1 MVIMSIMK
9 EAIENTLI
17 LYNSTKYRIFNN
29 YNSKSAIVRTYYKPD
44 YKPDF
49 SIKGK
54 IIAQFPFNIPIN
66 PNSIN
71 RILNL
76 KSFL

>member
-44 YKPDF
+44 F